1 MPFASKKQRRFMHA
15 NLPKLAKKWE
25 SEAKRQHAPAIRTKR
40 KK

>member
-15 NLPKLAKKWE
+15 KMPKLAKKWE
-25 SEAKRQHAPAIRTKR
+25 SEAKRSGKPAVRR